1 MRIST
6 QDSVAAIG
14 AALCRRIGEPRYRL
28 WFADRTRLRWEEPR
42 LVVGVPNHMYLDW
55 LRRAFEEPLREAA
68 AEILGAA
75 VVIDWL
81 LDPDLF
87 RQARS
92 REAAA
97 TAVPLVVG
105 PPEAATPAAAPVP
118 QEKARPPRSG
128 SAAES
133 APVRRRQRRWKRLS
147 DFVAGPCNR
156 VALAAAQAVVEH
168 PGEGPNP
175 LILHGPVGTGKTHL
189 LEGIHAGATARHA
202 GLRSSYL
209 TAEEFTNRFVSA
221 LHNGHLSAFRK
232 QVRDLDIL
240 LLDDLHFL
248 GKKAATQE
256 EFVHALDAL
265 LNQGAQVVVACDA
278 HPRLVDRLLPELVD
292 RLGGGAAWDTRHP
305 DPGTRKGILQA
316 KWLQPGRAPLPDA
329 VADFLAERLRGNVR
343 ELEGALATLHHYAQV
358 LQRPVTLDLAR
369 EALAE
374 LLRHS
379 VRQVQLA
386 DVERAVCQVLHLP
399 AGALEDGG
407 RGWKVSHPRMLA
419 IHLARKHTGATYAE
433 IGRRFGGRNHSTA
446 LAADRK
452 VQQWAA
458 EDALVHL
465 GDRKQHVREVLARI
479 ERELLR

>member
-1 MRIST
+1 MTT

-28 WFADRTRLRWEEPR
+28 WFAERTRLRWEDTR
-42 LVVGVPNHMYLDW
+42 LIVGVPNHMYLDW
-55 LRRAFEEPLREAA
+55 LRQAFEAPLREAA
-68 AEILGAA
+68 AEILGVA
-75 VVIDWL
+75 VVVEWL
-81 LDPDLF
+81 LDPELF

-97 TAVPLVVG
+97 AGTDLDAGKPAGSREGPAPRPL
-105 PPEAATPAAAPVP
+105 PPSEPPAERA
-118 QEKARPPRSG
+118 
-128 SAAES
+128 
-133 APVRRRQRRWKRLS
+133 RRRPRRWKRLT
-147 DFVAGPCNR
+147 DFVVGPCNR

-175 LILHGPVGTGKTHL
+175 LVLHGPVGTGKTHL
-189 LEGIHAGATARHA
+189 LEGIHADLQAGAT
-202 GLRSSYL
+202 GIRSTYL
-209 TAEEFTNRFVSA
+209 TAEEFTNRFVTA
-221 LHNGHLSAFRK
+221 LHHGQLSAFRK
-232 QVRDLDIL
+232 LVRDSDVL
-240 LLDDLHFL
+240 LVDDLHFL

-265 LNQGAQVVVACDA
+265 LAQGAQVVVACDA
-278 HPRLVDRLLPELVD
+278 HPRLIDRLLPELVD
-292 RLGGGAAWDTRHP
+292 RLGGGAAWDLRVPEPT
-305 DPGTRKGILQA
+305 TRKGILQA
-316 KWLQPGRAPLPDA
+316 KWLQPGRSPLPDA

-358 LQRPVTLDLAR
+358 LQRPVTVELAR

-374 LLRHS
+374 VLRHS

-407 RGWKVSHPRMLA
+407 RGWKFSHPRMLA
-419 IHLARKHTGATYAE
+419 IHLARKHTGATFAE

-446 LAADRK
+446 TSADRK
-452 VQQWAA
+452 VQEWVAT
-458 EDALVHL
+458 DAQVHV
-465 GDRKQHVREVLARI
+465 GEGKRSVREVLARI
-479 ERELLR
+479 ERELWR